1 MVKALV
7 PSNASLLVVVTA
19 TMVAAAAARPIEIE
33 VGRGR
38 NSTVVKL
45 VDQGQAE
52 FQKGDLVAARR
63 SLDSAL
69 QTDPTYWP
77 ALFVRAQVLAK
88 QHQSDQA
95 IQDCD
100 RILRQDST
108 VIEAALLRASINLRL
123 GRSAAGLKEINHV
136 ISIRPRVDALARA
149 YNTRAVFRLYSDDLS
164 FRNPQMAL
172 ADATS
177 ACKLMQWSDG
187 DMIDT
192 LASAYAATGNFESAL
207 YYEQQAVAAKDITNE
222 DRQMYQKR
230 LNLFREHRTTEHSS
244 R

>member
-1 MVKALV
+1 M
-7 PSNASLLVVVTA
+7 
-19 TMVAAAAARPIEIE
+19 AAVAAARPIEIE
-33 VGRGR
+33 VGPGR
-38 NSTVVKL
+38 NSNVVKL

-52 FQKGDLVAARR
+52 LSKGDLAAARR
-63 SLDSAL
+63 SLDSAI

-77 ALFVRAQVLAK
+77 ALYVRAQVLVK
-88 QHQSDQA
+88 QHQGELA

-108 VIEAALLRASINLRL
+108 VIEAALLRATINLQL
-123 GRSAAGLKEINHV
+123 GRSAASLKEINHV
-136 ISIRPRVDALARA
+136 VSIHPRVDALARA
-149 YNTRAVFRLYSDDLS
+149 YNARAVFRLYCSDPSL
-164 FRNPQMAL
+164 RNPQLAV

-192 LASAYAATGNFESAL
+192 LASAYAATGNFESASR
-207 YYEQQAVAAKDITNE
+207 YEQQALAAKDITNE
-222 DRQMYQKR
+222 DKQVYQKR

-244 R
+244 RSR